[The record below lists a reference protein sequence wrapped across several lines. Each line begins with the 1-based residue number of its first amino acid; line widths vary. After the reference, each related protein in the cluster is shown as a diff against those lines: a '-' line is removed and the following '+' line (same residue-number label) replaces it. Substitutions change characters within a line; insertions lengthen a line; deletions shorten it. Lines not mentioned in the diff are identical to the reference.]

1 MSIWIPALHAGMTN
15 RGVLLKVTEAPS
27 PRIFKG
33 ANVDWQIVLSHLDE
47 RGFAVIGTV
56 LTQKTC
62 EEIAAFY
69 GDHQQFRSRIEM
81 ERYAF
86 GRGEYKYFNYPLP
99 PIVQRIRSSF
109 YPHLVP
115 LANEWL
121 HRLGSKRSP
130 YPQNL
135 SEFIEQCHRAGQ
147 KRPTPLMLKYGAGDF
162 NCLHQDLY
170 GEIVFPFQVTFF
182 LSQRE
187 RDFEGGEFILAEQR
201 PRKQSRVEV
210 LSPNQGDAV
219 IFAVHHRPV
228 RGIRGYYRAN
238 LRHGV
243 STVRSGERYTLGIIF
258 HDAK

>member
-1 MSIWIPALHAGMTN
+1 MSLAEPF
-15 RGVLLKVTEAPS
+15 REAN
-27 PRIFKG
+27 I
-33 ANVDWQIVLSHLDE
+33 DWQNALSDLDE
-47 RGFAVIGTV
+47 RGFAVIGAV
-56 LTQKTC
+56 LAQKTC
-62 EEIAAFY
+62 EEIAAVY
-69 GDHQQFRSRIEM
+69 GDDRQFRSRIEM
-81 ERYAF
+81 ERYGF

-99 PIVQRIRSSF
+99 PVVQQIRSSL
-109 YPHLVP
+109 YPQLAS

-121 HRLGSKRSP
+121 ARLGNKKPP
-130 YPQNL
+130 YPNKL

-147 KRPTPLMLKYGAGDF
+147 KRPTPLILKYGAGDF

-182 LSQRE
+182 LSE
-187 RDFEGGEFILAEQR
+187 RGKDFAGGEFVLAEQR

-210 LSPNQGDAV
+210 LSPDQGDAV

-228 RGIRGYYRAN
+228 RGRRGYYRAN
-238 LRHGV
+238 FRHGV